1 MSIKLIAVELYRL
14 VKEAERLEKA
24 LAEAPP
30 EKKTAIENEL
40 RKIIAERNRMR
51 EMLDGQ
57 KDAPASRKNHL

>member
-30 EKKTAIENEL
+30 EKKAAIENEL

-51 EMLDGQ
+51 DMLDGQ
-57 KDAPASRKNHL
+57 KDAPASQKDH